1 MGKVKGFKEFDR
13 IDEKY
18 LPIRNRLKNYNEF
31 TVKVKKSELE
41 SQSARCM
48 DCGVPF
54 CHSGGPPCKFHPFF
68 NFLRLQYQM

>member
-18 LPIRNRLKNYNEF
+18 LPIRSRLKNYNEF

-41 SQSARCM
+41 IQYARCM
-48 DCGVPF
+48 
-54 CHSGGPPCKFHPFF
+54 
-68 NFLRLQYQM
+68 